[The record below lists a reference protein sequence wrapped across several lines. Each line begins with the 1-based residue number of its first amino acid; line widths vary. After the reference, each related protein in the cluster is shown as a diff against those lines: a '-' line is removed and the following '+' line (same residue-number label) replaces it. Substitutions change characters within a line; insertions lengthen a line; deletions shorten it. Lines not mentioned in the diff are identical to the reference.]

1 MTKKDL
7 ETFSEKI
14 SSSLKKS
21 EEVIGKVF
29 NDIKKKNKICLI
41 KKRR

>member
-7 ETFSEKI
+7 ETFSEKNKQFI
-14 SSSLKKS
+14 KKS

-29 NDIKKKNKICLI
+29 
-41 KKRR
+41 